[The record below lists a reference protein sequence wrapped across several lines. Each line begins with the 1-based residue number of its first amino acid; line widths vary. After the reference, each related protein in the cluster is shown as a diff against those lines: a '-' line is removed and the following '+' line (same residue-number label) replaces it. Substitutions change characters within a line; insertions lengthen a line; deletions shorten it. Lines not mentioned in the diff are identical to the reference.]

1 MAFSLC
7 DTERSRP
14 PPGPADHERRWQEAV
29 AAGVRHSVGHWFPHN
44 FYSLCH
50 AFAVVGSNLASI
62 ASGRDYRP
70 VAGHAAIDAGNGKLI
85 VMNEDHAFGAK
96 EGGAYHC
103 WIESTQSEPKELI
116 DLTFGH
122 NHLYAQANGYA
133 WHGEEAPAFLWGPFD
148 AIAITAPLSHVQPGF
163 GKDRIWLRETRA
175 GAQWM
180 ERHIA
185 ANEQAYV
192 KLTTEALC
200 HYRDLT
206 LQA

>member
-7 DTERSRP
+7 DTDRSRP

-44 FYSLCH
+44 FESLCH

-116 DLTFGH
+116 DLTFG
-122 NHLYAQANGYA
+122 
-133 WHGEEAPAFLWGPFD
+133 
-148 AIAITAPLSHVQPGF
+148 
-163 GKDRIWLRETRA
+163 
-175 GAQWM
+175 
-180 ERHIA
+180 
-185 ANEQAYV
+185 
-192 KLTTEALC
+192 
-200 HYRDLT
+200 
-206 LQA
+206 